1 MTGGKRTVVRHNLIN
16 NEDPKTENQLR
27 DKFDRWSKCT
37 YTKCCEWKKFQYNM
51 NVKCES
57 KLDNDGNNKNKN
69 KKKNDKDK
77 DEKTNLPMMCKGWP
91 VTKDV
96 CSSGIKKFQKQ
107 SATIIEHYI
116 QPLITFVMFNAF
128 LQLIVMVLAI
138 LEMCTIY
145 AQYKNHMRLSLN

>member
-1 MTGGKRTVVRHNLIN
+1 
-16 NEDPKTENQLR
+16 
-27 DKFDRWSKCT
+27 
-37 YTKCCEWKKFQYNM
+37 M

-57 KLDNDGNNKNKN
+57 KLDDDGNNKNK

-138 LEMCTIY
+138 LDGNHCNSFSFLLFDCCYYLNFHLQTIE
-145 AQYKNHMRLSLN
+145 QEI